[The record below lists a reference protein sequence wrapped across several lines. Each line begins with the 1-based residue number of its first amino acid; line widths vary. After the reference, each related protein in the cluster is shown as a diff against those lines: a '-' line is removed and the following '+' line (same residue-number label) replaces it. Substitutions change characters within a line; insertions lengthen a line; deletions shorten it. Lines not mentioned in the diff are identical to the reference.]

1 MALCAVSSPCS
12 CSPPSSQV
20 AARPNTSHWPDA
32 TLLEARLAKALSEC
46 PIATLVKNREAEQRS
61 ALKSAEHLPRVVKLV
76 ADDAAR
82 LRVWVTLEQDGDFGS
97 ARGSKYINSY
107 YRLNLKVYEDAK
119 AIGIRCPRRPIRSR
133 PEQLHA

>member
-1 MALCAVSSPCS
+1 MLMLAAVLAGCGKAEHITLARRD
-12 CSPPSSQV
+12 
-20 AARPNTSHWPDA
+20 AAR
-32 TLLEARLAKALSEC
+32 ARLAKALSEC

-107 YRLNLKVYEDAK
+107 YRLNLKVY
-119 AIGIRCPRRPIRSR
+119 
-133 PEQLHA
+133 